1 MIFGMK
7 GDRSVYDVI
16 IIGGGPAGLTAAI
29 YTGRAKL
36 RTLVLE
42 ANILG
47 GNAGQTDQID
57 NYPGFPFGIS
67 GADLMENFWKQ
78 AQRFGA
84 ELKMEEVIGI
94 EESPGGKRV
103 ITDQGE
109 YLARS
114 VIITVG
120 ARRRE
125 LEVEGE
131 KEYLGRGVSYCATCD
146 GAFFQDFPVAVVGGG
161 DSAVKEA
168 LYLADIASRVYLI
181 HRREGFRANQTA
193 VDKMLANE
201 RIELKLNKVV
211 KRIEGEGMMQSL
223 ILQDVKTGEEESL
236 QVEGLFVS
244 IGLVAAADFIEG
256 LLETEDGYIVTD
268 KNMSTSIPGI
278 FAAGDIR
285 VKTARQVA
293 TAVGDGALA
302 GIAVTEYLKE

>member
-1 MIFGMK
+1 M
-7 GDRSVYDVI
+7 YDVI

-42 ANILG
+42 AAILG

-193 VDKMLANE
+193 VDKMRANDK
-201 RIELKLNKVV
+201 IELKLNKVV
-211 KRIEGEGMMQSL
+211 KRIEGEGMMQNL

-256 LLETEDGYIVTD
+256 LLETEDGYIVTN
-268 KNMSTSIPGI
+268 KNMATSVPGI

>member
-1 MIFGMK
+1 M
-7 GDRSVYDVI
+7 YDVI

-36 RTLVLE
+36 KTLVLE
-42 ANILG
+42 AAMLG
-47 GNAGQTDQID
+47 GNAGQTDLID

-67 GADLMENFWKQ
+67 GSDLMDNFLKQ
-78 AQRFGA
+78 AERFGT
-84 ELKMEEVIGI
+84 EVKIEEVIGI
-94 EESPGGKRV
+94 DESPGGKRV
-103 ITDQGE
+103 ITTEGE
-109 YLARS
+109 YLARA

-146 GAFFQDFPVAVVGGG
+146 GAFFQDYPVAVVGGG

-211 KRIEGEGMMQSL
+211 KRIEGEGMMQNL
-223 ILQDVKTGEEESL
+223 TLLDVKTGKEESL

-256 LLETEDGYIVTD
+256 LLETEDGYIVTN
-268 KNMSTSIPGI
+268 KNMATSVPGI

>member
-1 MIFGMK
+1 MK

-181 HRREGFRANQTA
+181 HRLEGFRANQTA

-244 IGLVAAADFIEG
+244 IGLVAAVDFIEG

-268 KNMSTSIPGI
+268 KNMATSVPGI

>member
-7 GDRSVYDVI
+7 GDRFVYDVI

-36 RTLVLE
+36 KTLVLE
-42 ANILG
+42 AGTLG
-47 GNAGQTDQID
+47 GNAGQTDLID

-67 GADLMENFWKQ
+67 GSDLADNFLKQ
-78 AQRFGA
+78 AERFGA
-84 ELKMEEVIGI
+84 EIRIEEVTGI

-103 ITDQGE
+103 ITNQGE

-146 GAFFQDFPVAVVGGG
+146 GAFFQNYPVAVVGGG

-168 LYLADIASRVYLI
+168 LYLADIAARVYLI

-193 VDKMLANE
+193 VDKMRANDK
-201 RIELKLNKVV
+201 IELKLNKVV
-211 KRIEGEGMMQSL
+211 KRIEGEGLMQNVTL
-223 ILQDVKTGEEESL
+223 LDVKTGEEESL

-268 KNMSTSIPGI
+268 ENMETSVPGI

>member
-1 MIFGMK
+1 M
-7 GDRSVYDVI
+7 YDVI

-36 RTLVLE
+36 KTLVLE
-42 ANILG
+42 SALLG

-57 NYPGFPFGIS
+57 NYPGFPFGIN
-67 GADLMENFWKQ
+67 GADLMDNFLKQ

-84 ELKMEEVIGI
+84 EFKMEEVIGV

-103 ITDQGE
+103 VTDQGE

-114 VIITVG
+114 IIITVG

-146 GAFFQDFPVAVVGGG
+146 GAFFQNAPVAVVGGG

-181 HRREGFRANQTA
+181 HRRESFRANQTA
-193 VDKMLANE
+193 VDKMLADD
-201 RIELKLNKVV
+201 RIELKLNQVV
-211 KRIEGEGMMQSL
+211 ERVTGDGMMENV
-223 ILQDVKTGEEESL
+223 ILKDVNTGARESL

-244 IGLVAAADFIEG
+244 IGLVAAADFIEP
-256 LLETEDGYIVTD
+256 LLETENGYIVTD
-268 KNMSTSIPGI
+268 EHMATSIPGV